1 MIKRLNVRK
10 FLPIVVNNC
19 KEEYYKELLL
29 AENDECIVELYGS
42 YFKNKL
48 LGFFYL
54 ETFQNCAYNIG
65 IIRHEG
71 GQEFFY
77 DLIRML
83 DFCMLF
89 LDYAYFDIVDDS
101 HEARL
106 VKMINRRKPQY
117 KIREIGRESFKD
129 KIVIKYKAGSYQ

>member
-1 MIKRLNVRK
+1 MIKRLNIRK
-10 FLPIVVNNC
+10 FLPVILDGC
-19 KEEYYKELLL
+19 KEKYYKKSILS
-29 AENDECIVELYGS
+29 ENDECIMELYGS
-42 YFKNKL
+42 YHKNKL

-65 IIRHEG
+65 IIRSEG

-89 LDYAYFDIVDDS
+89 LDYAYFEIVSNS
-101 HEARL
+101 HEKQL
-106 VKMINRRKPQY
+106 IELLKIKKPQY
-117 KIREIGRESFKD
+117 KIREIGKETFEGKT
-129 KIVIKYKAGSYQ
+129 IIKYKAGAYQ